1 VVMWRRWITCGVAAA
16 MGCAMSAE
24 SWGKP
29 MRVVTSFYPMYIH
42 SLNVAHDVPGVEI
55 INLTA
60 QAAGCLHDY
69 QLSPDD
75 LVRLSR
81 ADVLVVN
88 GAGMESFL
96 DRVVRQAPGVKVIN
110 ASEGISL
117 LGANSHVWLS
127 VSLAMCQVQNIAA
140 GLAAIDPDHAA
151 AYAAN
156 AEAYGKRLDAL
167 RRSMQAGLKDLKRR
181 DIITLHEA
189 FSYFAEDFG
198 LNIVGVIQREAGT
211 APGAKEL
218 AATIRLARASG
229 VKALFAEP
237 QYPRSSADVIAAETG
252 AKVYL
257 LDPVVSGAKNAD
269 AYIRAMEENLRVLKE
284 ALGS

>member
-1 VVMWRRWITCGVAAA
+1 MWRQWIICGMAAA

-42 SLNVAHDVPGVEI
+42 ALNVVHDVPGVEL
-55 INLTA
+55 INLTS

-81 ADVLVVN
+81 ADALVVN
-88 GAGMESFL
+88 GAGMESFI
-96 DRVVRQAPGVKVIN
+96 DRAVRQAPGVKVIN

-156 AEAYGKRLDAL
+156 AEAYCRRLDAL
-167 RRSMQAGLKDLKRR
+167 RKSMQAGLKDLKRR
-181 DIITLHEA
+181 NIITLHEA

-218 AATIRLARASG
+218 AATIRLARASD

-237 QYPRSSADVIAAETG
+237 QYPRASADVIAAETG

-257 LDPVVSGAKNAD
+257 LSPVVSGAKDSD